1 MNGVLFFMLPTRKER
16 QAELLARHSGMLR
29 CPVCHGAL
37 TLIHTA
43 NTASLACANRHCF
56 DVSRHGYVH
65 LANAGYRSKYE
76 QEMFLARRTIS
87 EKGFFSPLHAA
98 VSEKL
103 AEYAATSGEPLSV
116 LDAGCGEGSHLARIR
131 EEVKARQPV
140 AFVGAGVDLSKA
152 GIALAAKAH
161 PELIWCVG
169 DLANAPFADNR
180 FAAIL
185 NVLSPPNT
193 REFARMLKKDGLVI
207 KVVPGE
213 RYLRELREC
222 LYVQPGNRTY
232 SNAAT
237 IQRFAASFSLIDCE
251 RVAYS
256 FRLDQPSLAALIQMT
271 PLTWGAEPEQL
282 AKAHELEG
290 GEISVEFTVLV
301 GRK

>member
-1 MNGVLFFMLPTRKER
+1 MLPTKKER

-43 NTASLACANRHCF
+43 SLVCANRHCF

-76 QEMFLARRTIS
+76 QEMFLARRTIC
-87 EKGFFSPLHAA
+87 EQGFFSPLHAA
-98 VSEKL
+98 VSQKL
-103 AEYAATSGEPLSV
+103 AEYAATSGEPLYV

-131 EEVKARQPV
+131 EEVIARQSADV
-140 AFVGAGVDLSKA
+140 VGAGVDLSKA

-185 NVLSPPNT
+185 NVLSPSNT
-193 REFARMLKKDGLVI
+193 REFARMLIKDGFVI

-213 RYLRELREC
+213 RYLLELRER
-222 LYVQPGNRTY
+222 LYAQPVKQVY

-251 RVAYS
+251 QVAYS
-256 FRLDQPSLAALIQMT
+256 FRLDQPSLAALVQMT
-271 PLTWGAEPEQL
+271 PLTWGGAPQQL
-282 AKAHELEG
+282 AQAHELEG

>member
-1 MNGVLFFMLPTRKER
+1 MLPTKKER
-16 QAELLARHSGMLR
+16 QAELLARHSEMLR

-43 NTASLACANRHCF
+43 SLVCANRHCF

-76 QEMFLARRTIS
+76 QEMFLARRTIC
-87 EKGFFSPLHAA
+87 EQGFFSPLHAA
-98 VSEKL
+98 VSQKL
-103 AEYAATSGEPLSV
+103 AEYAATSGEPLYV

-131 EEVKARQPV
+131 EEVIARQSV
-140 AFVGAGVDLSKA
+140 DVVGAGVDLSKA

-185 NVLSPPNT
+185 NVLSPSNT
-193 REFARMLKKDGLVI
+193 REFARMLKKDGFVI

-213 RYLRELREC
+213 RYLLELRER
-222 LYVQPGNRTY
+222 LYAQPVKQVY

-256 FRLDQPSLAALIQMT
+256 FRLDQPSLAALVQMT
-271 PLTWGAEPEQL
+271 PLTWGAAPQQL
-282 AKAHELEG
+282 AQAHELEG

>member
-1 MNGVLFFMLPTRKER
+1 MFPTRKER

-37 TLIHTA
+37 ALIHTDS
-43 NTASLACANRHCF
+43 TASLVCASRHCF

-76 QEMFLARRTIS
+76 REMFDARRTMAAN
-87 EKGFFSPLHAA
+87 GFFSPLYDA
-98 VSEKL
+98 VSQKL
-103 AEYAATSGEPLSV
+103 AEYAAIGDEPFCV

-131 EEVKARQPV
+131 EEVSKRRPV
-140 AFVGAGVDLSKA
+140 EFVGAGVDLSKA

-161 PELIWCVG
+161 PGLLWCVG
-169 DLANAPFADNR
+169 DLANAPFADR
-180 FAAIL
+180 SFAVIL
-185 NVLSPPNT
+185 NVLSPSNT
-193 REFARMLKKDGLVI
+193 REFARMLKAGGLVI

-213 RYLRELREC
+213 RYLQELRER

-237 IQRFAASFSLIDCE
+237 IERFATSFSLLDCE
-251 RVAYS
+251 QVAYS
-256 FRLDQPSLAALIQMT
+256 FRLDQQNLAALIRMT
-271 PLTWGAEPEQL
+271 PLTWGAEPQQL
-282 AKAHELEG
+282 AKAYELVDR
-290 GEISVEFTVLV
+290 EISVEFTVLV